1 MFLSGSQRIEYE
13 GLTMKRPRTLS
24 RSTPL
29 AKENPHPRF
38 DIDLLIPVLILLGI
52 GIIMVYS
59 SSSAVALKKFGSD
72 YYFLKKQVIFSMIG
86 LIAMFVCRK
95 FPLKLLSSLTYPL
108 LCASF
113 LLLVALQIPGVGV
126 SVGGAVR
133 WLHFGGL
140 SFQPSELTR
149 FALIVYLAYSMSKKQ
164 DKLGDFYI
172 GFLPHVIVLCIFISL
187 IFFQPDF
194 GSAVILGMIT
204 WIMMFVGGVQIKHL
218 LSSLI
223 VFIPVASVFL
233 ISAEYRLQRL
243 ISFWDPWKH
252 AADGGYQLIH
262 SLMAF
267 GTGGVS
273 GAGIGNGWQK
283 MFYLPEPHTDFIFS
297 VIGEELGLIG
307 TMGILG
313 LYMVIVLKGIKIA
326 MNAKESFASF
336 LAIGLTAAIGIQVCV
351 NMAVTLGLLPTK
363 GLTLPFLSYGGTS
376 LLLNMISVGILINID
391 KHNTN

>member
-1 MFLSGSQRIEYE
+1 
-13 GLTMKRPRTLS
+13 MKPQ
-24 RSTPL
+24 TPL

-38 DIDLLIPVLILLGI
+38 DINLLIPVLILLGI

-59 SSSAVALKKFGSD
+59 SSSAVAMKKFGSD
-72 YYFLKKQVIFSMIG
+72 YYFLKKQAAFSILGMIA
-86 LIAMFVCRK
+86 LLVCRK
-95 FPLKLLSSLTYPL
+95 FPLKLLCSLTYPM
-108 LCASF
+108 LCAAF
-113 LLLVALQIPGVGV
+113 LFLVALQIPGVGV

-140 SFQPSELTR
+140 SFQPSEFTR

-164 DKLGDFYI
+164 DKLEDFYI
-172 GFLPHVIVLCIFISL
+172 GFLPHVLVLCIFISL

-218 LSSLI
+218 VSSLV
-223 VFIPVASVFL
+223 VFIPIASVFL
-233 ISAEYRLQRL
+233 VSAEYRLQRL
-243 ISFWDPWKH
+243 VSFWDPWQH

-267 GTGGVS
+267 GTGGVW

-297 VIGEELGLIG
+297 VIGEELGLLG
-307 TMGILG
+307 TMGIMG

-326 MNAKESFASF
+326 MNAKDPFASF

-376 LLLNMISVGILINID
+376 LLLNMISAGILMNID
-391 KHNTN
+391 NNANWELGIRN